1 MPRMS
6 ETIELQAKQING
18 LKKQNREMNEVLMNT
33 LKLLDPKFTFVEEK
47 ELEVVDGAVN
57 GRYKRTGT
65 FKMVLSNIFR
75 MSRAEVRDY
84 SESYPPH
91 EQPIDVLWMQ
101 DLIKDIM
108 SVLGI
113 RPNEHGEYLDKRAG
127 EFWTGGDLGH
137 LCDNGYNWVYA
148 KKHGKKLALEAEKK
162 GFHPRAII
170 EDFPVV
176 VEEVAS

>member
-1 MPRMS
+1 
-6 ETIELQAKQING
+6 
-18 LKKQNREMNEVLMNT
+18 MN
-33 LKLLDPKFTFVEEK
+33 
-47 ELEVVDGAVN
+47 
-57 GRYKRTGT
+57 
-65 FKMVLSNIFR
+65 
-75 MSRAEVRDY
+75 RAERSQSWRTQWRFYIWDY

-148 KKHGKKLALEAEKK
+148 KKHGKKLSLNADIS
-162 GFHPRAII
+162 PRAII
-170 EDFPVV
+170 QDFPVV
-176 VEEVAS
+176 EEEVAS

>member
-1 MPRMS
+1 MPKMS
-6 ETIELQAKQING
+6 ETIELQNGQINR
-18 LKKQNREMNEVLMNT
+18 LKKQNMEMNEVLMNT

-75 MSRAEVRDY
+75 MSKAEVRDY
-84 SESYPPH
+84 SEIYPPH

-108 SVLGI
+108 RVLHI
-113 RPNEHGEYLDKRAG
+113 RPTESREYLDDRAG

-148 KKHGKKLALEAEKK
+148 KKHGKKLSLNADIS
-162 GFHPRAII
+162 PRAII
-170 EDFPVV
+170 QDFPVV
-176 VEEVAS
+176 EEEVAS